1 MKSFRFLVQKRN
13 KFGNQRLLIFAA
25 FATGMLLLVTTNAAI
40 AQDGQAVEIAN
51 LIPWIRQNP
60 PDWGKGILFALLGL
74 VGALVTIFTLI
85 GGAVPGTAG
94 QAQIDADTERLERLS
109 RRLEELIN
117 TANLNPEAIAAVES
131 TVNSLRDDLRAEK
144 WRQFIIA
151 TGFYAILGAFF
162 ATFLA
167 HDILQAIGI
176 GAGWTSA
183 IGTLGIKKDYAERKS
198 MKDEMLE
205 ECLLHTRKIAA
216 WLKELEEKDEKPDNL
231 KMSSSNLVALENK
244 VKIAQHL

>member
-1 MKSFRFLVQKRN
+1 MFTTL
-13 KFGNQRLLIFAA
+13 AA
-25 FATGMLLLVTTNAAI
+25 GMLLLVTTSAAI
-40 AQDGQAVEIAN
+40 AQDVPPVEMAN
-51 LIPWIRQNP
+51 LVFWLKKTP
-60 PDWGKGILFALLGL
+60 PDWGTGILFALLGL
-74 VGALVTIFTLI
+74 VGALVTVFGLI

-117 TANLNPEAIAAVES
+117 TSELNADAIAAVEN

-167 HDILQAIGI
+167 HDILQALII
-176 GAGWTSA
+176 GAGWTSFV
-183 IGTLGIKKDYAERKS
+183 GTLGIKKDYQERKS
-198 MKDEMLE
+198 MKDEILE
-205 ECLLHTRKIAA
+205 ECLLHTRRMAT
-216 WLKELEEKDEKPDNL
+216 WLKVLEEKDRQPEDL
-231 KMSSSNLVALENK
+231 KMSSDNLLALETK
-244 VKIAQHL
+244 VKIAQRL